1 MLLVEGLNVTQQS
14 SYPAFILL
22 LIIYIFI
29 MVSNLSLIVLITME
43 RTLHQP
49 MYILF
54 CNLSLND
61 ALGASAIIP
70 RLLSDIF
77 VASTERYITY
87 IECAVQAFCAHHVC
101 CCLTYNSNDNGL

>member
-29 MVSNLSLIVLITME
+29 MVSNISLIVLITME

-61 ALGASAIIP
+61 AFGATVIIP
-70 RLLSDIF
+70 RLLSDKF

-87 IECAVQAFCAHHVC
+87 IECAVQHFALT
-101 CCLTYNSNDNGL
+101 CLLWPHIQY